1 MTRPV
6 VQLAL
11 AAAVML
17 GGAALIAWWAVGVV
31 LVVIGVLLG
40 VDAVL
45 RDDGSNELAD
55 RRLSKQQLSDDV
67 LERYRRAR

>member
-6 VQLAL
+6 VQLAV

-17 GGAALIAWWAVGVV
+17 GGAWLIAWWAVGVV

-45 RDDGSNELAD
+45 RDDGNELAD

>member
-11 AAAVML
+11 AAAAML

>member
-1 MTRPV
+1 MSRPAI
-6 VQLAL
+6 QLTL

-17 GGAALIAWWAVGVV
+17 GGAWLIAWWAVGVV
-31 LVVIGVLLG
+31 LIVIGVLLG

-45 RDDGSNELAD
+45 RDDGNELAD

-67 LERYRRAR
+67 LERYRSAR